1 MTSIPEKSR
10 NNTEK
15 MTIIFSRVFDIVN
28 QQLTSLDFHFTRW
41 WMNGKVFTI
50 LSPRS
55 FVECSRIMAAKTL

>member
-28 QQLTSLDFHFTRW
+28 QQLTSLDFHFTR
-41 WMNGKVFTI
+41 
-50 LSPRS
+50 
-55 FVECSRIMAAKTL
+55 